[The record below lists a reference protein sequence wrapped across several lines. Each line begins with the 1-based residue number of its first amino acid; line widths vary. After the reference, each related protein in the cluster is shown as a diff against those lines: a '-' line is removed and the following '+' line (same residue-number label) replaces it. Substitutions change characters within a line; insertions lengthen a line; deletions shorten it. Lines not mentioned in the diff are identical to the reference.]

1 MLSELWSFHEPVYV
15 MQKIMVG
22 GAQVTMVL
30 LEHQTAKMLVA
41 KVNTVSL
48 VFLFSSNVGDRTL
61 FRTNLLYTYEK
72 EMNA

>member
-1 MLSELWSFHEPVYV
+1 
-15 MQKIMVG
+15 
-22 GAQVTMVL
+22 MVL

-48 VFLFSSNVGDRTL
+48 AFLFWLNVGDRTL